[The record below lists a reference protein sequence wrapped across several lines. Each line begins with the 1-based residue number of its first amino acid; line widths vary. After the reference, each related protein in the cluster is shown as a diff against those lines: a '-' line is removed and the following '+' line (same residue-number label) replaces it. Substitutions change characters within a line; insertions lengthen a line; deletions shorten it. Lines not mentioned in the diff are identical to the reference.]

1 MKEKDWNKDFH
12 SRTELYGANVIDSRN
27 VILVEARGKYISTYS
42 GQVALLTLAS
52 LLVRISSN
60 VKFNIDR
67 VKIVEPLP
75 NEGDDLE
82 SYILDRARF
91 ANPYGQFSISKPDS
105 PYINFTVG
113 PNGTG
118 IKVHGDGWYGYTGSG
133 DSPVKT
139 TNECNPF
146 GPAFASIHACAHLF
160 SNQAEKPVPSFLCD
174 TLYWKER
181 ENTIALPKLK
191 KAESLGEIWVVGTG
205 SVGTAALF
213 FLTLFNR
220 NFRPILIDHDF
231 VKIHNIGRSPIFNS
245 SHITVPKVD
254 ATKNYILEAGVEN
267 ILTDQKALHKSQ
279 FFKSRIPGKP
289 DIVISAANEF
299 NIRDQLENSY
309 PPIQI
314 YGTTGRNWQASLFR
328 HIPLLEAC
336 SCCRFPP
343 TEYIQTE
350 CAVGKVRIAEN
361 MKEVDASL
369 PFLSYA
375 AGLMTAAEILKLNL
389 EGFPFSRNQTVY
401 YSQSKP
407 HFFSL
412 SIPVRSDCKCT
423 LRDKAFTKT
432 INQDS
437 KYFSLSCP
445 AKVWRD

>member
-1 MKEKDWNKDFH
+1 MKEEDWNKDFH
-12 SRTELYGANVIDSRN
+12 SRTKLYGANVIDSRKA
-27 VILVEARGKYISTYS
+27 ILVEATGKYISTYS
-42 GQVALLTLAS
+42 GQVTLLTLAS
-52 LLVRISSN
+52 LLVRISPN
-60 VKFNIDR
+60 VKFKIDR

-82 SYILDRARF
+82 AYILDRAHLV
-91 ANPYGQFSISKPDS
+91 NPYGQFGVSVPDS
-105 PYINFTVG
+105 PKIKFAVG
-113 PNGTG
+113 PVGTG
-118 IKVHGDGWYGYTGSG
+118 IKVHGDGWYGYTGSS
-133 DSPVKT
+133 DSPVKS

-160 SNQAEKPVPSFLCD
+160 SNQAEKPVSSFLCD

-181 ENTIALPKLK
+181 ESTIELPKLK
-191 KAESLGEIWVVGTG
+191 KAENLGEIWVVGTG

-220 NFRPILIDHDF
+220 NFLPILIDHDI
-231 VKIHNIGRSPIFNS
+231 VKIHNIGRSPIFQRN
-245 SHITVPKVD
+245 HIEVPKVD
-254 ATKNYILEAGVEN
+254 ATKDYIHEAGVEN
-267 ILTDQKALHKSQ
+267 ILTDQKAMHESEL
-279 FFKSRIPGKP
+279 FKSRVPGKP

-314 YGTTGRNWQASLFR
+314 YGTTGSNWQANLLR

-343 TEYIQTE
+343 SQYIPTE
-350 CAVGKVRIAEN
+350 CSVGKVGIAEN
-361 MKEVDASL
+361 KEDVDASL

-389 EGFPFSRNQTVY
+389 DGFPFSRNQTVY

-407 HFFSL
+407 HFSSL
-412 SIPVRSDCKCT
+412 SIPVRSNCKCT
-423 LRDKAFTKT
+423 LRDKALTKT

-445 AKVWRD
+445 ENF